1 MAEKRFMK
9 GNEAL
14 AEAAVRAGMRF
25 FAGYPITP
33 QNEIPEYLSWRLPEV
48 GGVFIQ
54 GESEIAS
61 INMVYG
67 AASTGFRA
75 MTSSSGPGISL
86 KTEGISYLSAA
97 RIPAL
102 IVDVSRGGP
111 GLGSIQPAQSDYLQA
126 TKALG
131 HGGHRVMV
139 FAPNSVQEIVDL
151 TYNAF
156 DYAERDRNPVMILID
171 GVLGSMM
178 DSVELPE
185 MKEPNP
191 QSQSSWSMGRWEGD
205 KRKAHIISPIYEA
218 GLEGLNR
225 SFGDRT
231 ESWKKNDVKVEEL
244 YLDDAEYVV
253 TAYGISSRVCR
264 QVVETLRKKDI
275 KIGMIRPITLFPF
288 PEKSFASLDKDKV
301 KAIIDVEMA
310 IPGQM
315 SEDVR
320 ASVKDIPVYEYGH
333 SGGVLLDD
341 VNVKKGIT
349 DIINSIEEGE
359 Q

>member
-14 AEAAVRAGMRF
+14 AEAAVRAGVRF

-33 QNEIPEYLSWRLPEV
+33 QNEIPEYMSWRLPEV
-48 GGVFIQ
+48 GGVFVQ

-97 RIPAL
+97 RLPAL

-131 HGGHRVMV
+131 HGGHRLMV
-139 FAPNSVQEIVDL
+139 FAPNSVQEIVNL

-171 GVLGSMM
+171 GVLGAMM

-191 QSQSSWSMGRWEGD
+191 KSQSSWSMGRWEGD

-225 SFGDRT
+225 AFGERT

-264 QVVETLRKKDI
+264 QVVENLRRKDI

-320 ASVKDIPVYEYGH
+320 ASVRDIPVYEYGH

-341 VNVKKGIT
+341 VDVKSGIMN
-349 DIINSIEEGE
+349 IINGIEEGE